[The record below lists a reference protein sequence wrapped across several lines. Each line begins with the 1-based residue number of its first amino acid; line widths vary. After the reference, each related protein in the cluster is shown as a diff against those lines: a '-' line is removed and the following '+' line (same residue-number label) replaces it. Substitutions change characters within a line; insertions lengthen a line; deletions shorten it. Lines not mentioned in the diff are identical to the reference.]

1 MKNKYSKH
9 LNIKTPDSQREV
21 TTPGYQAEVSSQL
34 QKWTVCW
41 LCFTATCFVLPQQ
54 PPCISQERHS
64 TCSRQH
70 QGTSKWTEHPG
81 LGRRGVSGPDRQTK
95 RTQPGP
101 TAGSC
106 AATHAA
112 VPPTTHNSQLEAA
125 WAADRLFRVKQ
136 LGRGENHSS
145 LCLNKQEN
153 L

>member
-64 TCSRQH
+64 TCSH
-70 QGTSKWTEHPG
+70 QQGLPG
-81 LGRRGVSGPDRQTK
+81 HQQMDRAPRAGQERGLWSRQTDQEDTA
-95 RTQPGP
+95 RTHSWELCRSPRCRAPNNPQQPAGGSLGCRQVVQGE
-101 TAGSC
+101 TAR
-106 AATHAA
+106 T
-112 VPPTTHNSQLEAA
+112 
-125 WAADRLFRVKQ
+125 W
-136 LGRGENHSS
+136 
-145 LCLNKQEN
+145 
-153 L
+153 